1 MFHQILSLLILL
13 RSTYVYPCSIKRIA
27 YYLFTLRNQFLH
39 KVSGME
45 ENAVRYFSKGT
56 LLYKVDSGIGVIVKF
71 WLFQKPL
78 DVATV
83 KVKNAQFYTY
93 IIGDSSNGH
102 FRIVLL
108 KMKEEIFIIDISEKI
123 RIHHKNGIII
133 ECIYK
138 LNATNSTKE
147 LGLPECTHLHT
158 ITRCGKMPFQL
169 LSKIVDRH
177 IDMLYSIRNQT
188 VYIMVNNTF
197 SSNFKQ
203 WLGGFLRQW
212 TETFPLPSC
221 HQYSINGEFRFV
233 FCHIDNIYNS
243 FLFIKYRNEHDT
255 AVTKS
260 FQMCN
265 IKLSLLDIFKI
276 TMHYLAHDIR

>member
-1 MFHQILSLLILL
+1 MAHQILCLLILL
-13 RSTYVYPCSIKRIA
+13 WGTYIYPRAIKRIA

-39 KVSGME
+39 KVSSME
-45 ENAVRYFSKGT
+45 ESIFWYLSKGT
-56 LLYKVDSGIGVIVKF
+56 FLYKVDSGISVIVKF
-71 WLFQKPL
+71 WLFQKTL

-83 KVKNAQFYTY
+83 KIKNAQLYTH
-93 IIGDSSNGH
+93 IIGDSSYGH

-108 KMKEEIFIIDISEKI
+108 EMEEEIFIIDISEKI
-123 RIHHKNGIII
+123 RIHHKNGIIKKR
-133 ECIYK
+133 IYK

-147 LGLPECTHLHT
+147 LGLSESTNLNS
-158 ITRCGKMPFQL
+158 ITRSSKMFLQL
-169 LSKIVDRH
+169 LTKIVNSH
-177 IDMLYSIRNQT
+177 INMLYSIRNQT

-221 HQYSINGEFRFV
+221 HQYSIYGEFRFV
-233 FCHIDNIYNS
+233 FCHIDNIYNT

-255 AVTKS
+255 AVTKN

-265 IKLSLLDIFKI
+265 IKLSLLDVFKI
-276 TMHYLAHDIR
+276 TMHYFTHDIR